1 MVDDYDAE
9 HTASLFKLLSI
20 KSTISIASEL
30 TSGEKSS
37 AAKAKLED
45 TKQKQIALL
54 VSNSTSL
61 KSACEICKGQCKTFM
76 FICSTIR
83 PELLKDIL
91 GMSDGCPLALW
102 AAINNC
108 YGNNDVALQ
117 AAQCNLRR
125 PDIYLI
131 CPGNS
136 IHSVWAHIQA
146 LISVLATETGRHKM
160 LEQSRLV
167 ILVTVL
173 KSIDP
178 AFEAQFNTLADDST
192 VEVVLQALNHMEA
205 SHQATPSS
213 DAVLFAGQHQ
223 DQHGQPTGPAPQH
236 RQQQHQQ
243 QQQFHHHRNWN
254 DSHSKYCLFHNS
266 HGHSLKE
273 CHKNT
278 CLRPSQQA
286 PHAAT
291 LVAMTTTAITT
302 ASSMPMHTS
311 PSTMLTAMTTAT
323 TTAHPSN
330 FTIISKSN
338 AHTVTPT
345 MEATINNT
353 SHVNYSVFSLVPTM
367 HLPTNTDTGAMQHTT
382 NQQDLLHDFILL
394 TMPSHL
400 MCANSRHIKCISH
413 STLHRVTI
421 INRQESAI
429 MMQDITYM
437 PSTSHTLIST
447 QQLLDAGC
455 TIIFDQ
461 LHSFQFFL
469 DDQLRLLSYRSGNLF
484 YFNITFSP
492 TPTCASLLAAL
503 STFSPQLCMDLIHC
517 HLGHA
522 SKAHCQESIQQ
533 STNFSNQEK
542 CEILSSSITPLCS
555 ICLAG
560 KPTIHGVSHQ
570 PHKSRPP
577 S

>member
-1 MVDDYDAE
+1 
-9 HTASLFKLLSI
+9 SLFKLLSI

-192 VEVVLQALNHMEA
+192 VEV
-205 SHQATPSS
+205 
-213 DAVLFAGQHQ
+213 
-223 DQHGQPTGPAPQH
+223 
-236 RQQQHQQ
+236 
-243 QQQFHHHRNWN
+243 
-254 DSHSKYCLFHNS
+254 
-266 HGHSLKE
+266 
-273 CHKNT
+273 
-278 CLRPSQQA
+278 A

-353 SHVNYSVFSLVPTM
+353 SHVNYSVFSL
-367 HLPTNTDTGAMQHTT
+367 
-382 NQQDLLHDFILL
+382 
-394 TMPSHL
+394 
-400 MCANSRHIKCISH
+400 
-413 STLHRVTI
+413 
-421 INRQESAI
+421 
-429 MMQDITYM
+429 
-437 PSTSHTLIST
+437 
-447 QQLLDAGC
+447 
-455 TIIFDQ
+455 
-461 LHSFQFFL
+461 
-469 DDQLRLLSYRSGNLF
+469 LRLLSYRSGNLF

-533 STNFSNQEK
+533 STNFSNQENALHN
-542 CEILSSSITPLCS
+542 IAASFPSSVHICYIQLDNAKELNAHISKWIAEVGGRRKPTPLYTS
-555 ICLAG
+555 
-560 KPTIHGVSHQ
+560 KYNGVTEQ
-570 PHKSRPP
+570 FNCKIMT
-577 S
+577 